1 MNKSF
6 VKLSPDGGEGVSL
19 AQLEATA
26 DSAAADFLTMVGG
39 LPGGPLAGQQPPAA
53 APAPAPAPAVPP
65 TPVAAAQ
72 PPSPPAPAATPA
84 AVEPPAAPV
93 AAAATPP
100 TPEVPA
106 DPLASFTG
114 DLSGVLDG
122 LWKAPEPDV
131 MPAAVGGIST
141 NLAATLGARNED
153 EAVAVVSQFRSELEK
168 LRQENAQLRTAQAQ
182 AANPVPEK
190 THKMLRDGVAQR
202 LASKNMDKA
211 TAAALA
217 DSFASSIASPEGRNA
232 LRELLG
238 VPEQAQLPEELQEA
252 AQEIRARR
260 ASEEVKGEMDRVR
273 PHFEQATVAYCGK
286 VKTEFGLPDRYLA
299 RAVEAAVN
307 DVNSVAYHVRFEKGE
322 RFDGLAGARVYAKAL
337 ATRLGEQLGEFR
349 FAREVAQPASPQTQP
364 GAGNGVARMGVPG
377 PSPSVAAANGVNPVK
392 PGVDSRYILEAQLES
407 LSADVLQAFGN

>member
-1 MNKSF
+1 MKKSF

-19 AQLEATA
+19 AQLEATV

-39 LPGGPLAGQQPPAA
+39 LPGGPLAGQQPPV
-53 APAPAPAPAVPP
+53 PAPAPAPVAPP
-65 TPVAAAQ
+65 APVAVAQ
-72 PPSPPAPAATPA
+72 PPSQPAPAATPA
-84 AVEPPAAPV
+84 AAEPPTAS
-93 AAAATPP
+93 AAAASTDASS
-100 TPEVPA
+100 TPEAPA

-114 DLSGVLDG
+114 DLSSVLDG
-122 LWKAPEPDV
+122 LWKPPEPEV
-131 MPAAVGGIST
+131 PPVAVGGIST

-153 EAVAVVSQFRSELEK
+153 EAVAVVTQYRTELEK

-190 THKMLRDGVAQR
+190 THKMLRDGIAQR

-238 VPEQAQLPEELQEA
+238 VPEQAKLPEELQEA

-260 ASEEVKGEMDRVR
+260 ASEEVKGEIDRVR

-286 VKTEFGLPDRYLA
+286 VKTDFGLPDRYLA

-307 DVNSVAYHVRFEKGE
+307 DVNSVAYHVRFERGE
-322 RFDGLAGARVYAKAL
+322 RFDGLKGAQVYASAL
-337 ATRLGEQLGEFR
+337 QVRLGEQLSEFR
-349 FAREVAQPASPQTQP
+349 FAREVAQSGSTQAQP
-364 GAGNGVARMGVPG
+364 GAGGGVARMGVPG
-377 PSPSVAAANGVNPVK
+377 PSPSIATAHGVNAVK
-392 PGVDSRYILEAQLES
+392 TGVDSRHILEAQLES